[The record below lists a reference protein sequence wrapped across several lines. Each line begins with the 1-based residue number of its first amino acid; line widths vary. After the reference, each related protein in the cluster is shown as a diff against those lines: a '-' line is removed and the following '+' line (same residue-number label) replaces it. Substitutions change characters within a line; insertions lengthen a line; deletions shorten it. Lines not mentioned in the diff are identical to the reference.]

1 MKKIKLTLIILLAIT
16 SIARSYDN
24 KTTHRDFNDAI
35 VAKFKT
41 AVPEWNEFKNY
52 AFGFDLV
59 KVEGP
64 AVTAGGKIIVT
75 TETKSFNLT
84 EWIKEGGYSADEP
97 EAPAAYRHFYDPVSN
112 DGKSFLTDIN
122 VAGAQFNPDV
132 DAVFWHFMG
141 NDVNGNNEW
150 SWHVAK
156 DYMGKAI
163 TNSDEKFRNLYLAK
177 AFRALGEVLHNTADM
192 GCPPHV
198 RNDAHGGFGLG
209 GSDPIEGSF
218 QSSWISGFSGNKC
231 DAGLTTLFKASANAM
246 NINKELAKFTNRYFF
261 SDETISGVGVE
272 EYSSR
277 NGKKN
282 YSSPKIDKL
291 QYQTE
296 TFNYLQ
302 TFTSG
307 RTVQM
312 CNDQSVLLGFLTQDF
327 RSYPRVTLKN
337 CESQASELVPAIIEA
352 GSYVM
357 RHFFPVL
364 SVSMEVKPADKKI
377 EGTISHKATNEY
389 PNTIRYN
396 GKVSFLVDGK
406 ISGTTVL
413 ASNGTFTV
421 TETDKKFPGAKK
433 IVAYIELAGIMI
445 KSDESG
451 LDDVPKFNHFTFTI
465 ELITKSKFTNL
476 VNNNVTNDN
485 TPGQLTYTADN
496 AVSFK
501 DNQYIGSWSTTDANK
516 TKREGS
522 IKIVRDAGKSAI
534 VEISDK
540 FTYSSGKITTC
551 IIKTK
556 AIPFEK
562 FNSDTNGDYRCE
574 NSFNYLEN
582 FVFEELEPKIS
593 KYELFPVVSDSNG
606 KTGFIYFGMFVK

>member
-59 KVEGP
+59 RVAGP
-64 AVTAGGKIIVT
+64 AVTASGKINIT
-75 TETKSFNLT
+75 TEAKSFNLT

-122 VAGAQFNPDV
+122 LAGAQFNPDV

-150 SWHVAK
+150 SWYK
-156 DYMGKAI
+156 GRDYMTKAI
-163 TNSDEKFRNLYLAK
+163 AEGDEKIRAEYLAK
-177 AFRALGEVLHNTADM
+177 AFRSLGEVLHNTADM

-209 GSDPIEGSF
+209 GSDPFEGGFQPEWIRSF
-218 QSSWISGFSGNKC
+218 AGNKC
-231 DAGLTTLFKASANAM
+231 DAGLTSLFKSATSAM
-246 NINKELAKFTNRYFF
+246 NVNKELAKFTNKYFF
-261 SDETISGVGVE
+261 SDETISGIGVE

-296 TFNYLQ
+296 TFNYIQ
-302 TFTSG
+302 AFISG

-364 SVSMEVKPADKKI
+364 PVSMEVKPADKKI
-377 EGTISHKATNEY
+377 EGTIGHKATNEY

-413 ASNGTFTV
+413 ASNGTFSV

-445 KSDESG
+445 KSDEFG
-451 LDDVPKFNHFTFTI
+451 LDDVPKFNMFD
-465 ELITKSKFTNL
+465 LSYGVPVKGVKTNL
-476 VNNNVTNDN
+476 VTKEVIIQPVFVDAFAFSE
-485 TPGQLTYTADN
+485 P
-496 AVSFK
+496 VSLVN
-501 DNQYIGSWSTTDANK
+501 NQYVGSWSIANINP
-516 TKREGS
+516 KREGS
-522 IKIVRDAGKSAI
+522 AKIIIDGEKSATIELTETYTFTSGETHKYNI
-534 VEISDK
+534 V
-540 FTYSSGKITTC
+540 
-551 IIKTK
+551 TK
-556 AIPFEK
+556 AIPFFRK
-562 FNSDTNGDYRCE
+562 NTGYITFDTHEAYKYTSSYSHTVLRPGVE
-574 NSFNYLEN
+574 
-582 FVFEELEPKIS
+582 
-593 KYELFPVVSDSNG
+593 KYEYTSPLEKDG
-606 KTGFIYFGMFVK
+606 EGQTGEIVLTLYVK